1 MTFKTPLLPH
11 EFKLYIWHNREN
23 RFSLLLSVIAALILF
38 FVFKKLYPFP
48 NFLPDS
54 YSYIESA
61 FHNLKINMWPIGY
74 AKFLRFISV
83 FNRSDTAMALVQYLL
98 LQASIL
104 FFLFSIRYLL
114 QPGKWVMRIL
124 FALMVLNPLW
134 LYIANFVSSDALFST
149 LSLLWLTSLFWILY
163 QPNLR
168 MLILHGLILGYVFSV
183 RYNALYYPIISIIV
197 ILIATGTVKWK
208 LYSLLIILV
217 PVSWFTIYT
226 TLTYGEKTGV
236 AQFSPFG
243 NWQMGSNALFMYAHV
258 PRPKTEV
265 IPAEFKKIHSIT
277 IKHMD
282 SLKHVKQR
290 PDNELGIYYLWD
302 DKAPLKLYLSQ
313 KYLRDSTTPYLK
325 RWSNVAPL
333 YGRYGTWL
341 IKQYPAAYAQYY
353 LLPNL
358 INYYSPPPEFLGAD
372 NMGKDTVDAGAV
384 QWFGYKTNKVKSWS
398 KNRQIILTG
407 FFPPILAMIN
417 IVFFLG
423 FLGFLFLGGFARVT
437 PYYRKAL
444 LIMLLV
450 WIANL
455 VFSVVASPIVLRYQ
469 AFPFIITLAFGGLL
483 LGYVIKESFAT
494 KEPVE
499 QPIPDEPGL
508 DDNLGVNM

>member
-1 MTFKTPLLPH
+1 MTIKTPLLPH

-23 RFSLLLSVIAALILF
+23 RISLLLSVIAALILF
-38 FVFKKLYPFP
+38 FVFKRLYPFP

-54 YSYIESA
+54 YSYIEAA
-61 FHNLKINMWPIGY
+61 FNNVNINMWPVGY
-74 AKFLRFISV
+74 SKFLRFISV
-83 FNRSDTAMALVQYLL
+83 FNRSDTGMALVQFML
-98 LQASIL
+98 LQVSIL
-104 FFLFSIRYLL
+104 FFLFTIRYLL

-124 FALMVLNPLW
+124 FVFLVLNPLW
-134 LYIANFVSSDALFST
+134 FYISNFVSSDALFAA

-168 MLILHGLILGYVFSV
+168 MLILHALVLGYVFSV
-183 RYNALYYPIISIIV
+183 RYNALYYPIISILV
-197 ILIATGTVKWK
+197 ILMATGTVKRK
-208 LYSLLIILV
+208 LYSLLIVLV
-217 PVSWFTIYT
+217 PVSWFVVYT
-226 TLTYGEKTGV
+226 TWTYKEKTGV

-243 NWQMGSNALFMYAHV
+243 GWQMSSNALFMYAHV
-258 PRPKTEV
+258 ARPKTEAV
-265 IPAEFKKIHSIT
+265 PPEFKKIHSIT

-302 DKAPLKLYLSQ
+302 EKAPLKTYLAQ
-313 KYLRDSTTPYLK
+313 KYARDSTTHPLK
-325 RWSNVAPL
+325 RWANVAPL

-341 IKQYPAAYAQYY
+341 VKQYPGAYARYY

-358 INYYSPPPEFLGAD
+358 INYYSPTPEFLAID
-372 NMGKDTVDAGAV
+372 NMGKDSVDEGAV
-384 QWFGYKTNKVKSWS
+384 LWFGYKKNKVTSLS
-398 KNRQIILTG
+398 KDRKIIVTG
-407 FFPPILAMIN
+407 FFPPLLAMIN
-417 IVFFLG
+417 IVFFLS

-437 PYYRKAL
+437 PYYKKAL

-483 LGYVIKESFAT
+483 LGYMIKESFTA
-494 KEPVE
+494 KEPLE
-499 QPIPDEPGL
+499 RQIPGEAGI
-508 DDNLGVNM
+508 G